1 MAYIYFWFNKNDIN
15 ITSSYS
21 TLIDR
26 QPETSSKTWAKLDNY
41 ACTHRFTNNTKEH
54 TFSEFKGGNFR
65 FIYTG
70 TEQDLTKMHVFYA
83 TTSNATTANIT
94 DITEYVR
101 ISKYSDVSF
110 TISGLSYVPTTI
122 IPDTGDFI
130 RLIIYPNYDK
140 TPDYVYTV
148 SDLSNC
154 TCNKSTGDE
163 VKENDEII
171 ITANNGYEFDPNTS
185 YKLKRSG
192 STKFFTVSDD
202 NSKLTYTTTVVGDI
216 TISGITANES
226 APKVYVYNIS
236 GLSNCTCDKTN
247 GDTVT
252 QGDEITITANSGYE
266 FNPDSNYTLTVG
278 TTTRNFAVSEDKTKL
293 TFTDIQGDNDITIT
307 NISPD
312 KIATPNVYTVTENL
326 TNVTGASSNP
336 TTVTEGDTFTLSY
349 TANEGYTI
357 STATANIGT
366 VTISEDKKSVTIT
379 GTATDNITVTISSI
393 ILPTY
398 TIRTLTHCT
407 ANKSTGDVVSSG
419 DVLTIT
425 ADTGYYFN
433 AVSYTLTIDNV
444 SKQFVISDDKTVLT
458 YTIATAG
465 NVRTQAEIIATLIP
479 SPTVGAFLHLYNIT
493 IDELNEIAKN
503 RFYTFDNG
511 EYLDYGK
518 DILKLYRCYVPIK
531 QDIQS
536 RATIQIGNLDTT
548 ITSTE
553 ISDNVITVETDIV
566 TSGLQYNNDYTA
578 ELFIPNNPNVIRI
591 PIEHAFNK
599 TVHIKLSYELYDGVC
614 QYVLTDNGIIF
625 DNGTFNFASDIPFR
639 GYDNVSIYEYNYN
652 PPIYKYIVLV
662 ITGKATVNISDI
674 TTEYMNG
681 TLTEFSNN
689 TITDNDYSELLQ
701 IFTDGVY
708 IN

>member
-1 MAYIYFWFNKNDIN
+1 MAYIYFWFNSNDIK
-15 ITSSYS
+15 ITTSYS
-21 TLIDR
+21 TLLNR
-26 QPETSSKTWAKLDNY
+26 QSEPDSKTWVNLNNY
-41 ACTHRFTNNTKEH
+41 ACTDRFTSSEEH
-54 TFSEFKGGNFR
+54 PVREYKSDNFR

-70 TEQDLTKMHVFYA
+70 TEQNLTKMHVFYS
-83 TTSNATTANIT
+83 TSSNGTTATIT
-94 DITEYVR
+94 DITEYIR
-101 ISKYSDVSF
+101 IGRYSNTSF

-122 IPDTGDFI
+122 IPDTGDFM
-130 RLIIYPNYDK
+130 RFIIYPNYDK

-163 VKENDEII
+163 VKANDEII
-171 ITANNGYEFDPNTS
+171 ITANNGYKFDPNTS

-192 STKFFTVSDD
+192 STKFFTVSNDK
-202 NSKLTYTTTVVGDI
+202 SKLTYTTTVVGNI
-216 TISGITANES
+216 TISGITANKSES
-226 APKVYVYNIS
+226 KTYVYNIS

-247 GDTVT
+247 GDTIT
-252 QGDEITITANSGYE
+252 KGDTITITANSGYE

-278 TTTRNFAVSEDKTKL
+278 TTTRSFAVSEDKTKL
-293 TFTDIQGDNDITIT
+293 TFTDVQGDNDITIT

-326 TNVTGASSNP
+326 TNVTGADSNP
-336 TTVTEGDTFTLSY
+336 VTVTEGDTFTLSY

-366 VTISEDKKSVTIT
+366 VTISDDKKSVTIT
-379 GTATDNITVTISSI
+379 GTATENIIVTVSSFV
-393 ILPTY
+393 LPTY

-407 ANKSTGDVVSSG
+407 ANKSTGDVVNSG

-425 ADTGYYFN
+425 AETGYYFN
-433 AVSYTLTIDNV
+433 AVSYTLTVDNV

-479 SPTVGAFLHLYNIT
+479 SSTVGAFLHLYNVT

-536 RATIQIGNLDTT
+536 RATIQIGDIDTT

-553 ISDNVITVETDIV
+553 ISDDVITVETDIV

-578 ELFIPNNPNVIRI
+578 ELFIPNNPNIIHI

-614 QYVLTDNGIIF
+614 QYVLTDNGVIF

-652 PPIYKYIVLV
+652 PPIYKYAVLV

>member
-1 MAYIYFWFNKNDIN
+1 MATLYFWFNNTDLPLQRCSQYNAKPSLEPD
-15 ITSSYS
+15 Y
-21 TLIDR
+21 
-26 QPETSSKTWAKLDNY
+26 KTWANLDNY
-41 ACTHRFTNNTKEH
+41 YCDYRYRTTSSDNTRTLKGYRYQ
-54 TFSEFKGGNFR
+54 FSNKDAV
-65 FIYTG
+65 
-70 TEQDLTKMHVFYA
+70 DLTKLHVFFA
-83 TTSNATTANIT
+83 SSSSETGAIIT
-94 DITEYVR
+94 DVTEYLTIKR
-101 ISKYSDVSF
+101 NEYS
-110 TISGLSYVPTTI
+110 T
-122 IPDTGDFI
+122 DF
-130 RLIIYPNYDK
+130 D
-140 TPDYVYTV
+140 
-148 SDLSNC
+148 
-154 TCNKSTGDE
+154 
-163 VKENDEII
+163 
-171 ITANNGYEFDPNTS
+171 
-185 YKLKRSG
+185 
-192 STKFFTVSDD
+192 
-202 NSKLTYTTTVVGDI
+202 
-216 TISGITANES
+216 ISGIDNIPTDISSNSVQFTRLILVPNYGES
-226 APKVYVYNIS
+226 KTYTYNIS
-236 GLSNCTCDKTN
+236 GLSNCTCDKAN
-247 GDTVT
+247 GDTIT
-252 QGDEITITANSGYE
+252 KGDTITITANSGYE
-266 FNPDSNYTLTVG
+266 FNPDSNYTLTIG
-278 TTTRNFAVSEDKTKL
+278 TATRHFAVSEDKTKL
-293 TFTDIQGDNDITIT
+293 TFTDVQGDNDITIAD
-307 NISPD
+307 ISPD
-312 KIATPNVYTVTENL
+312 KIVVPNVYTVTENL
-326 TNVTGASSNP
+326 TNVTGANSNP
-336 TTVTEGDTFTLSY
+336 TTVTEGDSFTLSY

-366 VTISEDKKSVTIT
+366 VKISDDKKSVTIT
-379 GTATDNITVTISSI
+379 GTATENIIVTVSSVV
-393 ILPTY
+393 LPTY

-407 ANKSTGDVVSSG
+407 ANKSTGDVVNSG

-425 ADTGYYFN
+425 AETGYYFN
-433 AVSYTLTIDNV
+433 AVSYTLTVDNV

-479 SPTVGAFLHLYNIT
+479 SPTVGAFLHLYNVT
-493 IDELNEIAKN
+493 TEELDEIAKN

-548 ITSTE
+548 IVSTE
-553 ISDNVITVETDIV
+553 ISDNVITVETDIE

-639 GYDNVSIYEYNYN
+639 GYENVSIYEYNYN

-662 ITGKATVNISDI
+662 VTGKATVNITDI

-708 IN
+708 LN